1 MPTALDKGLDYS
13 AQRISGAKIKAAGY
27 NFVIRY
33 LWFPGQ
39 RVSYID
45 ANEYRDLT
53 ANGVDVELVYEQTT
67 SDPAGGYEAGRRLM
81 LQAVSSALSI
91 GAAPGTIIYMCSDA
105 WLATHGIPA
114 ATAMNFLRGARSA
127 VGPYKLGA
135 YGFTDFVYAAQ
146 NAGLADAYWLCGAES
161 GVRDGITH
169 YQWNNGRVYV
179 DGVECDLNKR
189 YIARNTTTTTPE
201 EEDVKPDEREMLEA
215 LQFGTK
221 DVRPMGRVGQVIADT
236 GSAVQEIKG
245 QITALINVVAATT
258 ANKDITPDAVRQMID
273 DAVAKATPALASQ
286 VAAKVGDDLR
296 PELIELLG
304 EDNAAQADEILAR
317 MATRLRAEGA

>member
-105 WLATHGIPA
+105 WLATHGIPV

-189 YIARNTTTTTPE
+189 YIARTTTTT
-201 EEDVKPDEREMLEA
+201 EEDDVTPEDRQMLA
-215 LQFGTK
+215 NLQFGEAGK
-221 DVRPMGRVGQVIADT
+221 HPMGRVGQAIADT
-236 GSAVQEIKG
+236 NENVKAV
-245 QITALINVVAATT
+245 
-258 ANKDITPDAVRQMID
+258 
-273 DAVAKATPALASQ
+273 KATVADL
-286 VAAKVGDDLR
+286 AAKVENISITGGTVDYAKLADMVADRL
-296 PELIELLG
+296 
-304 EDNAAQADEILAR
+304 AARLQA
-317 MATRLRAEGA
+317 